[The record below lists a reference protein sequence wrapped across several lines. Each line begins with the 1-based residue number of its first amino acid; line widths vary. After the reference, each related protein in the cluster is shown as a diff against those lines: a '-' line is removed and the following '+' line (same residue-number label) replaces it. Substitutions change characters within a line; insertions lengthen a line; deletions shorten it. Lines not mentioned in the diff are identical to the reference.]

1 MKALEKIRE
10 ISKTL
15 AASGIDTAEKEAEF
29 IVMQALDTDLVGLCS
44 NNPEINAAQMLA
56 IDEMAGRRSKREPL
70 QYILGFTDFMGLR
83 LKIGEGVLIP
93 RPETELMAEY
103 AIQKVRRQKA
113 KDSSQGSV
121 VRSQENYKYR
131 ILDLCTGSG
140 CLALSLAREF
150 PDADVYGTDI
160 SEMALGYAKE
170 NAQVNGIDN
179 VSFINGHLFEPF
191 AGEED
196 KNEFNFII
204 SNPPYI
210 RTDDIQTLQPEIR
223 EWEPLKALDGGP
235 DGMDFYREI
244 VSGSRKFL
252 KNGGILMFELGAGCA
267 DDVSRMFADAGY
279 NETEIQKDYAGME
292 RIIQATWTR

>member
-15 AASGIDTAEKEAEF
+15 AASGIDTADKEAEF
-29 IVMQALDTDLVGLCS
+29 IVMQCLDTDLVGLCS
-44 NNPEINAAQMLA
+44 NNPEINAVQMLA
-56 IDEMAGRRSKREPL
+56 IDEMAGRRNKREPL

-93 RPETELMAEY
+93 RPETELMAEH
-103 AIQKVRRQKA
+103 AIKKIRIQK
-113 KDSSQGSV
+113 SEY
-121 VRSQENYKYR
+121 RSQENDKFR

-170 NAQVNGIDN
+170 NAQINGIDN
-179 VSFINGHLFEPF
+179 VSFINGYLFEPF
-191 AGEED
+191 AGEEN

-210 RTDDIQTLQPEIR
+210 RTEDIKTLQPEIR

-235 DGMDFYREI
+235 DGMDFYRKI
-244 VSGSRKFL
+244 VSSSRKFL
-252 KNGGILMFELGAGCA
+252 KDGGILMFELGAGCV

-279 NETEIQKDYAGME
+279 NETEIQKDYAGIE
-292 RIIQATWTR
+292 RIIQAKWTR

>member
-15 AASGIDTAEKEAEF
+15 AASGIDTADKEAEF
-29 IVMQALDTDLVGLCS
+29 IVMQCLDTDLVGLCS
-44 NNPEINAAQMLA
+44 NNPEINAVQMLA
-56 IDEMAGRRSKREPL
+56 IDEMAGRRNKREPL
-70 QYILGFTDFMGLR
+70 QYILGVTDFMGLR

-93 RPETELMAEY
+93 RPETELMAEH
-103 AIQKVRRQKA
+103 AIKKIRIQK
-113 KDSSQGSV
+113 SEY
-121 VRSQENYKYR
+121 RSQENDKFR

-170 NAQVNGIDN
+170 NAQINGIDN
-179 VSFINGHLFEPF
+179 VSFINGYLFEPF
-191 AGEED
+191 AGEEN

-210 RTDDIQTLQPEIR
+210 RTEDIKTLQPEIR

-235 DGMDFYREI
+235 DGMDFYRKI
-244 VSGSRKFL
+244 VSSSRKFL
-252 KNGGILMFELGAGCA
+252 KDGGILMFELGANCA

-279 NETEIQKDYAGME
+279 NETEIQKDYAGIE
-292 RIIQATWTR
+292 RIIQAKWTR